1 MPKEMKKLLLLLLS
15 LMMVVSCARKEAS
28 SEDSFTVV
36 AIDFPSYDAARFL
49 LGDDDKLVMLL
60 RPGVEMHS
68 YDPTPKDMI
77 EIADADLVVF
87 AGGPSDEWVYRILE
101 STENASYFT
110 LLSAVKPLFEEH
122 VEGMEADSDEEDEI
136 DEHVWTSP
144 INEIAILKALSE
156 KLCEMTGK
164 SIYEERFEE
173 IAGKLEAL
181 DNEFRQIV
189 EDADINTL
197 LFASR
202 FPLRYFTEEYGLDY
216 YAAFPGCAEESE
228 PSAKTVAFLI
238 DKAREL
244 NVPCILNI
252 ELSSSLIANTIAD
265 EAGCKVKV
273 FQSIHNVTPE
283 DYRSGADYLTLME
296 RNKEVLREALNA
308 Y

>member
-1 MPKEMKKLLLLLLS
+1 MQRMPKEMKKLLILLLS
-15 LMMVVSCARKEAS
+15 LMMVISCARKEAG

-164 SIYEERFEE
+164 SIYSLFRFNNF
-173 IAGKLEAL
+173 AG
-181 DNEFRQIV
+181 
-189 EDADINTL
+189 
-197 LFASR
+197 FAVSVSCMW
-202 FPLRYFTEEYGLDY
+202 RY
-216 YAAFPGCAEESE
+216 
-228 PSAKTVAFLI
+228 
-238 DKAREL
+238 
-244 NVPCILNI
+244 
-252 ELSSSLIANTIAD
+252 
-265 EAGCKVKV
+265 
-273 FQSIHNVTPE
+273 
-283 DYRSGADYLTLME
+283 
-296 RNKEVLREALNA
+296 
-308 Y
+308 